1 MNLHLTLLVL
11 EWMVQGPRL
20 GAGVPAAVRPGLD
33 VEPGLVSVIGDRL
46 GGGAEG
52 DAARGPLGEAGTTGK
67 DYPRV
72 TTAARV
78 VTACCKIGES
88 AAICLSLRCD
98 LLFGT
103 SGHLQEF
110 DSSWL
115 DE

>member
-33 VEPGLVSVIGDRL
+33 VEPGLVSVIGDRS
-46 GGGAEG
+46 GGAEG
-52 DAARGPLGEAGTTGK
+52 GAARGQAGTAGK

-78 VTACCKIGES
+78 VTACRKVGES
-88 AAICLSLRCD
+88 A
-98 LLFGT
+98 
-103 SGHLQEF
+103 
-110 DSSWL
+110 
-115 DE
+115 